1 MENARPSFL
10 SFRFDGFSLKIAALS
25 FMTLDHIGAF
35 IEMNYLP
42 VEGTPLSVAATVLRA
57 IGRLAFP
64 LFVFFL
70 AEGMRYTHDRGNY
83 CLRFAILAAFILI
96 CQAGLGQ
103 IPGFGYLLSD
113 LSQPFIDLLLLAL
126 IAFFYEKG
134 GKWRFLIALPVAY
147 ILVSAISV
155 LLAMNG
161 AISIYPSGFI
171 PAFLL
176 AQYNILGL
184 FMFIPLY
191 FAPRFLYSVLYRTG
205 LAGKDEQG
213 QVEFLNPGQYGEKDY
228 RRQLNALYAASVAAV
243 FVLFWALSYLLLLV
257 GFRFE
262 VLGPSTSI
270 SFEMY
275 GILAAFFLLLYG
287 GKRGYHAKWWMYFE
301 WSYFPVH
308 IALLAAI
315 FYVISL

>member
-126 IAFFYEKG
+126 IAFFYE
-134 GKWRFLIALPVAY
+134 
-147 ILVSAISV
+147 
-155 LLAMNG
+155 
-161 AISIYPSGFI
+161 
-171 PAFLL
+171 
-176 AQYNILGL
+176 
-184 FMFIPLY
+184 
-191 FAPRFLYSVLYRTG
+191 
-205 LAGKDEQG
+205 
-213 QVEFLNPGQYGEKDY
+213 
-228 RRQLNALYAASVAAV
+228 
-243 FVLFWALSYLLLLV
+243 
-257 GFRFE
+257 
-262 VLGPSTSI
+262 
-270 SFEMY
+270 SFPERKCNKV
-275 GILAAFFLLLYG
+275 YG
-287 GKRGYHAKWWMYFE
+287 GCNSGSKDNLF
-301 WSYFPVH
+301 SFPR
-308 IALLAAI
+308 IDKASRRFPRLFI
-315 FYVISL
+315 